1 MIKTISPGPGQPLTD
16 QQLGEIEEARPP
28 IVFDKDCEEPSPA
41 MIKAF
46 KSAAIR
52 QDHIKP
58 NPREAVLLIGLQAS
72 GKSTFY
78 HQMLAGDHVHINL
91 DTLHTR
97 NKERLLLE
105 HCLQNGYSFA
115 VDNTNPTMAEREKY
129 IVPAKEYGYT
139 ITGYFFQSVIADCME
154 RNRARQGKARV
165 PDKAIPCTS
174 NRLELP
180 SYQEGF
186 DRLYY
191 VKLKQGRFLIEEWK
205 ETL

>member
-1 MIKTISPGPGQPLTD
+1 MIKTFSPGPGQPLTD

-78 HQMLAGDHVHINL
+78 RQIL
-91 DTLHTR
+91 
-97 NKERLLLE
+97 K
-105 HCLQNGYSFA
+105 S
-115 VDNTNPTMAEREKY
+115 
-129 IVPAKEYGYT
+129 
-139 ITGYFFQSVIADCME
+139 ADCFQCII
-154 RNRARQGKARV
+154 N
-165 PDKAIPCTS
+165 IPQRYPCAVIVRIS
-174 NRLELP
+174 RL
-180 SYQEGF
+180 
-186 DRLYY
+186 R
-191 VKLKQGRFLIEEWK
+191 
-205 ETL
+205 